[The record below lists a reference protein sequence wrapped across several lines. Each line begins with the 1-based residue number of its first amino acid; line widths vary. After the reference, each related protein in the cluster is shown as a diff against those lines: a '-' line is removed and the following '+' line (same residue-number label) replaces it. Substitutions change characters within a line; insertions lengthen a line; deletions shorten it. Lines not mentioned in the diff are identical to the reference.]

1 MSSQAKQIF
10 PASFED
16 QEKNTE
22 DITGTK
28 TN

>member
-1 MSSQAKQIF
+1 MFSQVKQIF